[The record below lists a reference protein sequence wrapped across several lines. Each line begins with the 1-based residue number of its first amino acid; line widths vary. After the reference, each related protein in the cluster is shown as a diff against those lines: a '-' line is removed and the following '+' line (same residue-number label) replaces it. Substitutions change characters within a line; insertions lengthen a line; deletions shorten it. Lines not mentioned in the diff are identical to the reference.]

1 MVVDKHDKLFVT
13 NDAATITR
21 ELEVIHP
28 AARMLVAAAQLQ
40 EQQVK
45 INSLL
50 NIVTYFNTIFNICSL
65 VTTQTLSLP
74 SAVNCWCKQTASFVW
89 AFILAK
95 LLLDTLR
102 REPRL
107 WKSWKVRR

>member
-1 MVVDKHDKLFVT
+1 MVGKYIYFTRLKLTVSQLQGMNKMVVDKHDKLFVT

-45 INSLL
+45 IFDFSPKYCQ
-50 NIVTYFNTIFNICSL
+50 VF
-65 VTTQTLSLP
+65 
-74 SAVNCWCKQTASFVW
+74 
-89 AFILAK
+89 
-95 LLLDTLR
+95 
-102 REPRL
+102 
-107 WKSWKVRR
+107 